1 MLFHYPYNQKV
12 ISFTSNSKSPIVAK
26 NPKRTNTMKRKIG
39 DIFIQIIPVMIGVYL
54 GFVVSNWADGNK
66 RNQQVEIFIENL
78 YSEIESNE
86 RKINSVIEYHKMVR
100 DSSRH
105 FTNPVNNITKPT
117 FFQGTRTLKLT
128 NSAYNTGI
136 QTGIINNLKINQIQ
150 EINQLYTLQND
161 YNDFG
166 NLMLSGLISI
176 DLNDTPESIMK
187 VARFLGISMTDVVIK
202 EQSLLE
208 GYSSIK
214 LVLKEEK

>member
-1 MLFHYPYNQKV
+1 
-12 ISFTSNSKSPIVAK
+12 
-26 NPKRTNTMKRKIG
+26 MKRKIG

-54 GFVVSNWADGNK
+54 GFVVSNWADSRK
-66 RNQQVEIFIENL
+66 RNNQLDVFIENL

-86 RKINSVIEYHKMVR
+86 SKLNNVIGYHKMVR
-100 DSSRH
+100 DSSRYYSNPEINT
-105 FTNPVNNITKPT
+105 TNPT

-136 QTGIINNLKINQIQ
+136 QTGIINDLKIDQIQ
-150 EINQLYTLQND
+150 AINQLYTLQDD

-166 NLMLSGLISI
+166 NMLLTGLISI
-176 DLNDTPESIMK
+176 DLNDTPESIRK

-208 GYSSIK
+208 GYDSVK
-214 LVLKEEK
+214 TVLEAEK